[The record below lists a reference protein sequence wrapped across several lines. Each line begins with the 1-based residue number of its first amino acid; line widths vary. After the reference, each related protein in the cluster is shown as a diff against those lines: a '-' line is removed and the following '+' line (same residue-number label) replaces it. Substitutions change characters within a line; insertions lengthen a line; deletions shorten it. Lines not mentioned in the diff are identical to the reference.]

1 MSVVKEMYQ
10 MTSINLTDALT
21 EESSQEASVFDET
34 ELIGSPNTD
43 MVAAQLASAGMP
55 FSSFYHMMLCI
66 AQTMLSVLRAV
77 CWSVCRRPVFCGNS
91 YTCHCPIVGQSQF
104 TLDALKAPRIKQL
117 WTVVIV
123 VSGMQL
129 RIA

>member
-43 MVAAQLASAGMP
+43 MVAAQLASAGMS

-66 AQTMLSVLRAV
+66 AQTIVCPSSCLLVCLSQAGIL
-77 CWSVCRRPVFCGNS
+77 W
-91 YTCHCPIVGQSQF
+91 
-104 TLDALKAPRIKQL
+104 KQL
-117 WTVVIV
+117 H
-123 VSGMQL
+123 VSL
-129 RIA
+129 SHRWPVAVYVRRVENPTN